1 MAHIF
6 WLEEKGIGAEEM
18 RCNGVDGE
26 NYENFDNV
34 EGGGAEAL
42 VGIDLLLGICL
53 GIGFFRIAFLI
64 TGMLLWFS
72 SFEFYCFVI

>member
-1 MAHIF
+1 MNCVLLCEWRIFF

-34 EGGGAEAL
+34 EGGGAEAF
-42 VGIDLLLGICL
+42 G
-53 GIGFFRIAFLI
+53 
-64 TGMLLWFS
+64 WN
-72 SFEFYCFVI
+72 

>member
-1 MAHIF
+1 M
-6 WLEEKGIGAEEM
+6 EEKGVGAEEM

-42 VGIDLLLGICL
+42 VGIDLVLGISV
-53 GIGFFRIAFLI
+53 GIGFLRIAVLI
-64 TGMLLWFS
+64 NGMLLWL
-72 SFEFYCFVI
+72 I